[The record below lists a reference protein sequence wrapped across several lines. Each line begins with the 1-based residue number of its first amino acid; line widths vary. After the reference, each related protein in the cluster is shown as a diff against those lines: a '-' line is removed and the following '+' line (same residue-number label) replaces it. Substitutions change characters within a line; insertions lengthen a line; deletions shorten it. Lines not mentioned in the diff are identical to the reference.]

1 MKRTKRIYAL
11 LGVLVVI
18 SMFTLFVSKREEKK
32 EQIKNSDE
40 IILEIQKDDVK
51 SLSWKYNSE
60 TLAFHKDDTWL
71 YDDDESFPVSEDKIN
86 ELLALFEAFGA
97 SFTIEDVE
105 DYGQYGLDNPIC
117 TIDLATEEKEY
128 EILLGDYSKMDSERY
143 VSIGDGNVYLVKE
156 DPLDSFDQTL
166 SDMIENDEIPS
177 FEQVESVQFEG
188 EQSYA
193 ITYEENST
201 ATYDDDDVYFIKEDD
216 KELPLDTERVE
227 SYLSTISSLSTA
239 DYVTYNATQKELKTY
254 GLDDPELSVTVDY
267 TAKNEDGEEA
277 EDTFVL
283 HISRDP
289 KEKKS
294 AKEDSEEEDITAYMR
309 VGDSNIIYK
318 LSGTDYET
326 LMDCSYNDMR
336 HLEVLW
342 ADFSDIEQIDL
353 SLEGEDYTIKTKKK
367 GDDIIYYYK
376 DEEIEI
382 DEMQSALTALEA
394 DEFTQEEPTQK
405 EEISMVV
412 HLDNENFKEVTIQL
426 YRYDGSHCLAVVNG
440 EPVSLVNRN
449 LVVTFIEAVNAIV
462 LD

>member
-227 SYLSTISSLSTA
+227 SYLSS
-239 DYVTYNATQKELKTY
+239 AT
-254 GLDDPELSVTVDY
+254 
-267 TAKNEDGEEA
+267 
-277 EDTFVL
+277 
-283 HISRDP
+283 
-289 KEKKS
+289 
-294 AKEDSEEEDITAYMR
+294 
-309 VGDSNIIYK
+309 
-318 LSGTDYET
+318 
-326 LMDCSYNDMR
+326 
-336 HLEVLW
+336 
-342 ADFSDIEQIDL
+342 
-353 SLEGEDYTIKTKKK
+353 
-367 GDDIIYYYK
+367 
-376 DEEIEI
+376 
-382 DEMQSALTALEA
+382 
-394 DEFTQEEPTQK
+394 
-405 EEISMVV
+405 
-412 HLDNENFKEVTIQL
+412 
-426 YRYDGSHCLAVVNG
+426 
-440 EPVSLVNRN
+440 
-449 LVVTFIEAVNAIV
+449 
-462 LD
+462 